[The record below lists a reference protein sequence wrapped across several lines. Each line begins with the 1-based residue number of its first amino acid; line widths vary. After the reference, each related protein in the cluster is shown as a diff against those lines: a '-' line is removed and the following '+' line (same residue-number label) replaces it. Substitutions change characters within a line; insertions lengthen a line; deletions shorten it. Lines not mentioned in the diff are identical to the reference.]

1 MSRNIY
7 FFLLLFVLT
16 AGCKNPVQPGVS
28 PEAEPKASVSP
39 QNGKS
44 KAVPGEQGGTNHAPV
59 ITGMDVTPLT
69 AKLGDTLK
77 VEATATDQDDDPIKF
92 IYQWFKNDVQIAQES
107 NSLTLTADFKRGDT
121 ISLNAIPDDGIEK
134 GNPGKIIVTI
144 GNSSPE
150 ITSSASDIKIVN
162 RIFTYQV
169 RAVDKDNDPLLYS
182 LKNAP
187 PAMTI
192 DQATGLIQWNVPS
205 DFKGKTSVAV
215 SVTDGQGGDAVQSFA
230 FEVAAENPPE
240 K

>member
-1 MSRNIY
+1 MSQNIF
-7 FFLLLFVLT
+7 FFLLVFVLIG
-16 AGCKNPVQPGVS
+16 GCKNSPQSALSRQEQPT
-28 PEAEPKASVSP
+28 SVSS
-39 QNGKS
+39 QNE
-44 KAVPGEQGGTNHAPV
+44 KAVQGEQGGMNHAPV
-59 ITGMDVTPLT
+59 ITGIDVTPLS
-69 AKLGDTLK
+69 AKIGDTLK
-77 VEATATDQDDDPIKF
+77 VETTATDLDGDQIKF
-92 IYQWFKNDVQIAQES
+92 VYQWFKNDVQLPQES
-107 NSLTLTADFKRGDT
+107 NTLTLTSDFKRGDT
-121 ISLNAIPDDGIEK
+121 ISLNAVPDDGIEK

-169 RAVDKDNDPLLYS
+169 RAVDKDNDPLQYS

-187 PAMTI
+187 PGMTI
-192 DQATGLIQWNVPS
+192 DQATGLIQWNVPP

-230 FEVAAENPPE
+230 FEVAAENPPA